1 MKESKSWCPS
11 CSEGGCIWRDYV
23 TQHPPNSLSFGN
35 LVWLSRKWITTKL
48 TRCNLKP
55 RWNCGDLGPVWQV
68 YMSQYPSRNL
78 TQDPISRIGP
88 RLNLRKTRVECTQA
102 GGFRPFATQSNSPNG
117 KPLSM
122 QQETRPYVNGFPL
135 GCSITMH
142 TVCSCDVSSLVDRD
156 PSPVSPSF
164 H

>member
-55 RWNCGDLGPVWQV
+55 RWNCGDLGPVLVSSGLLIGSGFGSKNQAWQV

-88 RLNLRKTRVECTQA
+88 RLNLRKTKVECTQA
-102 GGFRPFATQSNSPNG
+102 GGFRPFATHLQ
-117 KPLSM
+117 LSKWKATVHAARNKALC
-122 QQETRPYVNGFPL
+122 QWL
-135 GCSITMH
+135 SIRVLYH
-142 TVCSCDVSSLVDRD
+142 YAHCV
-156 PSPVSPSF
+156 
-164 H
+164 